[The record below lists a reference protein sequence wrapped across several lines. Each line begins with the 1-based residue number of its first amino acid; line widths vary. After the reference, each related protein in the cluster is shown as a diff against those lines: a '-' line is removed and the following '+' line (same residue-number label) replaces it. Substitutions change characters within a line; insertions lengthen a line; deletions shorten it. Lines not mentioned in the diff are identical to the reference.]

1 MRESKGGT
9 RCFSF
14 RKLSVAT
21 RGKQSL
27 TLSDYKS
34 RIVHGL
40 LEASLQK
47 HVVEKTTV
55 ELAHKNILRT
65 SDLTRTI
72 KALVGKPGFESTLFR
87 ISLP

>member
-34 RIVHGL
+34 RIGL